1 MSEREQK
8 GAMGS
13 FSRGAE
19 LWMHQARLFA
29 VAIWT
34 AVLISVLL
42 GLGLGATYFY
52 QASSSVERYALE
64 RNVIGQLRAIFMLT
78 KGPMEVYANGE
89 RQMRPVA

>member
-1 MSEREQK
+1 MNEREQK
-8 GAMGS
+8 GAMGN

-42 GLGLGATYFY
+42 GLGLGA
-52 QASSSVERYALE
+52 A
-64 RNVIGQLRAIFMLT
+64 
-78 KGPMEVYANGE
+78 
-89 RQMRPVA
+89 